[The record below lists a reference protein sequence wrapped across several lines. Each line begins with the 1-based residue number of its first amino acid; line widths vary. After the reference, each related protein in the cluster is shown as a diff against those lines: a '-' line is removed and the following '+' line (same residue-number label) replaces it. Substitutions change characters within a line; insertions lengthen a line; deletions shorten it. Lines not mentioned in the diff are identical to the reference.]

1 VMKARFRS
9 LRRES
14 RVKDVRYSTWCLA
27 ASLLVCASTSQAQVG
42 GINEQD
48 RPARPDLAGAN
59 WKKNLTIGPNGPI
72 PAIVLDQF
80 GYLTKSKK
88 VAVIRAPQVGYDSFA
103 RFAPGK
109 SYALIEL
116 PTGEI
121 VKTAPPTVWNGGNT
135 DQASGDKAWWFDFS
149 EIEAPGK
156 YAVVD
161 LEKGIRSADFSIGE
175 HVYKDVM
182 KHALRAFFYQRAGF
196 EKKPEFAGRAWADK
210 ASHLGPGQDP
220 ESRPWHE
227 GRSSTP
233 VAKSLIKDLRGGW
246 YDAGDFNKYTSWAAR
261 YIIVL
266 LRAYEEHPQA
276 FSDDYGIPESG
287 NGIPDI
293 LDEVKW
299 GLDWLVRMQNS
310 DGSLLC
316 VQGLVSASPPSD
328 AKGGSYYGPPTTS
341 ATLMGAAAFA
351 YASKFF
357 ASRPEPDLTRYG
369 DDLKQRSMAAWTWAT
384 ANPNVLYY
392 NNDESKQSGSQGLAA
407 GQQEMS
413 ATDRLRAQFEA
424 ATYLFELTGEAQFKW
439 FADAYYGSPL
449 PPWGPSMWEVD
460 ALESLLYYARLPG
473 ATPEVAKSIRER
485 FLENLSR
492 ASEAFQSSLQHA
504 DPYRAPMKDYTWGS
518 NKGKAMQARLY
529 QLVALYN
536 TDPRLSETSLAAA
549 LEYAHYIHGVNPL
562 GLVYLTN
569 MAPAGASYS
578 ATTMF
583 HAWFAHGTRW
593 QQVTEQLPGP
603 PPGFLVGGPNP
614 QFSIDACCHAPAG
627 SPAYRCYGAK
637 TFSLCQ
643 QNFTPP
649 LAQPPAKSYLQYNDP
664 WPANSWA
671 ISEPSLYYQS
681 YYVRLLAA
689 FAR

>member
-1 VMKARFRS
+1 
-9 LRRES
+9 
-14 RVKDVRYSTWCLA
+14 VRYRAWCLA
-27 ASLLVCASTSQAQVG
+27 ALVLVCVFTDPAQVSRT
-42 GINEQD
+42 NAQD
-48 RPARPDLAGAN
+48 RSIQPEVATTD

-72 PAIVLDQF
+72 PAIVVDQF

-88 VAVIRAPQVGYDSFA
+88 VAVIRDPQFGYDSSA
-103 RFAPGK
+103 KFAPGK

-116 PTGEI
+116 PTGKV
-121 VKTAPPTVWNGGNT
+121 VKSAPPILWSGGMT
-135 DQASGDKAWWFDFS
+135 DLASGDKAWWFDFS
-149 EIEAPGK
+149 DVEAPGR
-156 YAVVD
+156 YAVAD

-182 KHALRAFFYQRAGF
+182 KHALRVFFYQRAGF

-210 ASHLGPGQDP
+210 ASHLGAGQDP
-220 ESRPWHE
+220 ESRPWQE
-227 GRSSTP
+227 RGSLALFGKSST
-233 VAKSLIKDLRGGW
+233 KDLRGGW

-266 LRAYEEHPQA
+266 LRAYEEHPNA

-299 GLDWLVRMQNS
+299 GLDWLVRMQNA

-316 VQGLVSASPPSD
+316 VQSLDSASPPSD
-328 AKGGSYYGPPTTS
+328 AKKGSYYGPPTTS

-357 ASRPEPDLTRYG
+357 ASRPEPDLKRYG
-369 DDLKQRSMAAWTWAT
+369 EGLKDRATSAWAWAI
-384 ANPNVLYY
+384 ANPDVLYY
-392 NNDESKQSGSQGLAA
+392 NNDESKQPGSRGLAS

-413 ATDRLRAQFEA
+413 ATDRTRAQFEA
-424 ATYLFELTGEAQFKW
+424 ATYLFEMTGDAQFKML
-439 FADAYYGSPL
+439 ADANYGTLL
-449 PPWGPSMWEVD
+449 PPWGASMWEVD

-473 ATPEVAKSIRER
+473 ATPGVAKSIREH
-485 FLENLSR
+485 FLTRLSR
-492 ASEAFQSSLQHA
+492 AAEVFQGSLQQA
-504 DPYRAPMKDYTWGS
+504 DPYRAPMKEYTWGS

-529 QLVALYN
+529 QLAALYGI
-536 TDPRLSETSLAAA
+536 DPKLSEIASAAA

-583 HAWFAHGTRW
+583 HSWFAYGTRW
-593 QQVTEQLPGP
+593 QQVTDELPGP

-614 QFSIDACCHAPAG
+614 QFSVDECCRAPPG
-627 SPAYRCYGAK
+627 SPAYRCFGAR

-643 QNFTPP
+643 QSLVPP
-649 LAQPPAKSYLQYNDP
+649 FAQPPEKSYLQFNDP

-689 FAR
+689 FTR

>member
-1 VMKARFRS
+1 
-9 LRRES
+9 
-14 RVKDVRYSTWCLA
+14 VRYGAWCLA
-27 ASLLVCASTSQAQVG
+27 ATLLTCVSTSQAQVG
-42 GINEQD
+42 GTNAQD
-48 RPARPDLAGAN
+48 RPAQSDLAAAD

-72 PAIVLDQF
+72 PVIIVDQF

-88 VAVIRAPQVGYDSFA
+88 VAVIRAPQVGYDSSA
-103 RFAPGK
+103 RFNPGK

-116 PTGEI
+116 PTGRI
-121 VKTAPPTVWNGGNT
+121 VKTAPLTLWNWGQT
-135 DQASGDKAWWFDFS
+135 DQASGDRAWWFDFS
-149 EIEAPGK
+149 EIEAPGR
-156 YAVVD
+156 YEVVD

-196 EKKPEFAGRAWADK
+196 EKKPEFAGSAWADK
-210 ASHLGPGQDP
+210 ASHLGPGQDS
-220 ESRPWHE
+220 ESRPWREHE
-227 GRSSTP
+227 KWLSNP
-233 VAKSLIKDLRGGW
+233 FAKSEIKDLRGGW

-266 LRAYEEHPQA
+266 LHAYEEHPQA
-276 FSDDYGIPESG
+276 FSDDYDIPESG

-316 VQGLVSASPPSD
+316 VQGLDGASPPSN
-328 AKGGSYYGPPTTS
+328 AKGGSFYGPPTTS

-357 ASRPEPDLTRYG
+357 ASRPEPDLKRYG
-369 DDLKQRSMAAWTWAT
+369 NDLKKRATAAATWAT

-392 NNDESKQSGSQGLAA
+392 NNDDSKQPGSQGLAS

-413 ATDRLRAQFEA
+413 ETEQLRAQFEA
-424 ATYLFELTGEAQFKW
+424 ATYLFEMTGEAQFKE
-439 FADAYYGSPL
+439 FADTHYDAQL
-449 PPWGPSMWEVD
+449 PPWGPSMWDVD
-460 ALESLLYYARLPG
+460 ALDNLLYYARLPD
-473 ATPEVAKSIRER
+473 ATPEVAKSIRVR
-485 FLENLSR
+485 FLANLSR
-492 ASEAFQSSLQHA
+492 ASEAFQGSLQQA

-536 TDPRLSETSLAAA
+536 SDSKLSEASLAAA

-569 MAPAGASYS
+569 MAPAGASHS
-578 ATTMF
+578 AATMF
-583 HAWFAHGTRW
+583 HTWFAHGTRW
-593 QQVTEQLPGP
+593 QRVTEQLPGP

-614 QFSIDACCHAPAG
+614 QFSVDACCRAPAG
-627 SPAYRCYGAK
+627 SPAYRCYGAR

-643 QNFTPP
+643 QNLVPP
-649 LAQPPAKSYLQYNDP
+649 FAQPPAKSYLQFNDP

-671 ISEPSLYYQS
+671 VSEPSLYYQS

-689 FAR
+689 FTR

>member
-1 VMKARFRS
+1 M
-9 LRRES
+9 
-14 RVKDVRYSTWCLA
+14 
-27 ASLLVCASTSQAQVG
+27 AQVG
-42 GINEQD
+42 GTNAQD
-48 RPARPDLAGAN
+48 RSTQSDLAAAV

-72 PAIVLDQF
+72 PAIVVDQF
-80 GYLTKSKK
+80 GYLPKSKK
-88 VAVIRAPQVGYDSFA
+88 VAVIRAPQVGYDRSA
-103 RFAPGK
+103 GFAPSK

-116 PTGEI
+116 PTGRV
-121 VKTAPPTVWNGGNT
+121 VKVAPPRVWNGGNT
-135 DQASGDKAWWFDFS
+135 DLASGDEVWWFDFS
-149 EIEAPGK
+149 EVEAPGR

-161 LEKGIRSADFSIGE
+161 LEQSIRSPDFSIGE

-196 EKKPEFAGRAWADK
+196 EKKPEFAGSAWADK

-220 ESRPWHE
+220 ESRPWQE
-227 GRSSTP
+227 GRSWNP
-233 VAKSLIKDLRGGW
+233 FAKSQTKDLRGGW
-246 YDAGDFNKYTSWAAR
+246 YDAGDFNKYTSWAAH

-299 GLDWLVRMQNS
+299 GVDWLVRMQNS

-316 VQGLVSASPPSD
+316 VQGLDGASPPSAATGD
-328 AKGGSYYGPPTTS
+328 SYYGPPTTS

-357 ASRPEPDLTRYG
+357 ASRPEPDLERFG
-369 DDLKQRSMAAWTWAT
+369 NDLKKRATAAWAWAT
-384 ANPNVLYY
+384 AHPNVLYY
-392 NNDESKQSGSQGLAA
+392 NNDDSKQPGSKGLAA

-413 ATDRLRAQFEA
+413 ETERLRAQFEA
-424 ATYLFELTGEAQFKW
+424 ATYLFEMTGEAQFKG
-439 FADAYYGSPL
+439 FADAHYEAVL
-449 PPWGPSMWEVD
+449 PPWGLSMWEVD
-460 ALESLLYYARLPG
+460 ALESLLYYARLPD

-485 FLENLSR
+485 FLANLSR
-492 ASEAFQSSLQHA
+492 ASEAFQSSLQQA
-504 DPYRAPMKDYTWGS
+504 DPYRAPLKDYTWGS

-536 TDPRLSETSLAAA
+536 TDSRLSEASLAAA

-569 MAPAGASYS
+569 MAPAGASHS
-578 ATTMF
+578 AATMF
-583 HAWFAHGTRW
+583 HAWFVHGTRW
-593 QQVTEQLPGP
+593 QRVTEKLPGP

-614 QFSIDACCHAPAG
+614 QFSVDACCRAPEG
-627 SPAYRCYGAK
+627 SPAYRCYGAR

-643 QNFTPP
+643 QNLVPP
-649 LAQPPAKSYLQYNDP
+649 FAQPPAKSYLQFNDP
-664 WPANSWA
+664 WPVNSWA
-671 ISEPSLYYQS
+671 VSEPSLYYQS

-689 FAR
+689 FTR

>member
-1 VMKARFRS
+1 VHYRA
-9 LRRES
+9 
-14 RVKDVRYSTWCLA
+14 WCLV
-27 ASLLVCASTSQAQVG
+27 ASLLVCVSTSQAQVG
-42 GINEQD
+42 GTDAQD
-48 RPARPDLAGAN
+48 RATQSDLAAAD

-72 PAIVLDQF
+72 PAIVVDQF
-80 GYLTKSKK
+80 GYLPKSKK
-88 VAVIRAPQVGYDSFA
+88 VAVIRGPQVGYDRSAGFVA
-103 RFAPGK
+103 GK

-116 PTGEI
+116 LTGKV

-149 EIEAPGK
+149 EIEAPGR

-182 KHALRAFFYQRAGF
+182 KHVLRVYFYQRAGF

-210 ASHLGPGQDP
+210 ASHLGPGQDS
-220 ESRPWHE
+220 ESRPWH
-227 GRSSTP
+227 GGWPSDP
-233 VAKSLIKDLRGGW
+233 FAKSLIKDLRGGW

-266 LRAYEEHPQA
+266 LHAYEEHPQA

-299 GLDWLVRMQNS
+299 GLDWLVRMQNL

-316 VQGLVSASPPSD
+316 VQGLVSASPPSE
-328 AKGGSYYGPPTTS
+328 AKGSSYYGPATTS

-357 ASRPEPDLTRYG
+357 SSRPEPDLKRYG
-369 DDLKQRSMAAWTWAT
+369 DDLKKRARAAWTWAT
-384 ANPNVLYY
+384 ANLNLLYY
-392 NNDESKQSGSQGLAA
+392 NNDESKQPGSKGLAA

-413 ATDRLRAQFEA
+413 ETDRLRAQFEA
-424 ATYLFELTGEAQFKW
+424 ATYLFEMTGEAQFKS
-439 FADAYYGSPL
+439 FADAHYGALL
-449 PPWGPSMWEVD
+449 PSWGASMWEVD
-460 ALESLLYYARLPG
+460 ALESLLYYARLPA
-473 ATPEVAKSIRER
+473 ATPEVAKSIRVR
-485 FLENLSR
+485 ILANLSQ
-492 ASEAFQSSLQHA
+492 ASEAFQGSLQQA
-504 DPYRAPMKDYTWGS
+504 DPYRAPMQDYTWGS

-536 TDPRLSETSLAAA
+536 ADLKLSETSLAAA

-569 MAPAGASYS
+569 MTPAGASHS
-578 ATTMF
+578 AATMF
-583 HAWFAHGTRW
+583 HAWFARGTRW
-593 QQVTEQLPGP
+593 QRVTEQLPGP

-614 QFSIDACCHAPAG
+614 QFSVDACCGAPAG
-627 SPAYRCYGAK
+627 SPAYRCYGAT

-643 QNFTPP
+643 QNFVPP
-649 LAQPPAKSYLQYNDP
+649 SAQPPAKSYLQFNDP

-671 ISEPSLYYQS
+671 ISEPSLGYQS

-689 FAR
+689 FIR